1 MGLVVRLYD
10 IVSPNKFKLSIG
22 LSPYGNFDQIVG
34 SEANGYF
41 LPSTTGTTD
50 TTHRNYRTD
59 PICITDNNPEITGST
74 CSVYESLT
82 FDTRYFLKLED
93 TSNLVNQCDTN
104 PCIDNTE
111 KRHIIESIYISDSK
125 TFDCYDKIKFDVDY
139 VCLTP
144 TPTPSATPNPT
155 PNPTTLPNPTPNP
168 TPEPTANPTPNPT
181 ADPTPQPTPQ
191 CLRYIITVTD
201 QKVALVVTYTD
212 CATGLTDTET
222 INPST
227 SETLCSLTQPV
238 RSSGTLQ
245 YYIGEGTDN
254 CANAPT
260 PNPTPNPTANPT
272 PNPTAEPTPEP
283 TPEPTGL
290 CIEVSDFVARTDLS
304 TTFTWEDC
312 DGNSYSM
319 NIPAGDAAPPS
330 SGPCVRQGTVSWVPS
345 GGNARVDL
353 AISPSGLCDGGEPV
367 TTQCYNYTLSVP
379 SMGETTSTFS
389 YTACNGDERTWTGL
403 SGDNTSVCAQDGT
416 VSVTSGPGTYY
427 KGSAC

>member
-125 TFDCYDKIKFDVDY
+125 TFECYDKIKFDVEY
-139 VCLTP
+139 ECLTP
-144 TPTPSATPNPT
+144 TPDPTSTPLPTPAPTNNPT
-155 PNPTTLPNPTPNP
+155 PNLTPNP
-168 TPEPTANPTPNPT
+168 TPEPTPPPTNDATPNPT
-181 ADPTPQPTPQ
+181 PEPTPPPTN
-191 CLRYIITVTD
+191 D
-201 QKVALVVTYTD
+201 
-212 CATGLTDTET
+212 ATPPPTNE
-222 INPST
+222 
-227 SETLCSLTQPV
+227 
-238 RSSGTLQ
+238 
-245 YYIGEGTDN
+245 
-254 CANAPT
+254 PT
-260 PNPTPNPTANPT
+260 PNPTPNS
-272 PNPTAEPTPEP
+272 TPEP

-290 CIEVSDFVARTDLS
+290 CIEVSDFVARTDAG

-312 DGNSYSM
+312 DGNSYFM
-319 NIPAGDAAPPS
+319 NINQGDAAPPS
-330 SGPCVRQGTVSWVPS
+330 SGPCVRQGTISWVPS
-345 GGNARVDL
+345 GGDARVDL
-353 AISPSGLCDGGEPV
+353 MINPSGVCDGSDPV
-367 TTQCYNYTLSVP
+367 TVQCYNYTLSVP
-379 SMGETTSTFS
+379 SMGETTGTFS
-389 YTACNGDERTWTGL
+389 YTACNGSSETWTGL
-403 SGDNTSVCAQDGT
+403 SGDYTSVCAQDGT
-416 VSVTSGPGTYY
+416 VSKTSGDGSYN